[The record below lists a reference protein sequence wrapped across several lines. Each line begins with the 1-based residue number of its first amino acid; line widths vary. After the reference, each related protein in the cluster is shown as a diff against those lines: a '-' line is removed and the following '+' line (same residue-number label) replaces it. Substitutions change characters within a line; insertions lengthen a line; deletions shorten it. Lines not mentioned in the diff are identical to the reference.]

1 MKAILVIFFVIFL
14 LIGLFYIFNE
24 DILWGLLVEVIAL
37 VYVFGLEPA
46 YGENRWHSAAHI
58 FAGGI
63 FSILISGFLI
73 LEKLMS
79 LLSEPQR
86 ITRLDVLFMIASLV
100 AFLISLK
107 FVREFE
113 A

>member
-1 MKAILVIFFVIFL
+1 MKTILVVFFVVFL
-14 LIGLFYIFNE
+14 FVGITYMIHG
-24 DILWGLLVEVIAL
+24 DVLWGLLVEVIAL

-46 YGENRWHSAAHI
+46 YGENRWHPAAHI

-79 LLSEPQR
+79 LLSEPQGVTEPD
-86 ITRLDVLFMIASLV
+86 ILLIISSVV
-100 AFLISLK
+100 AFLVSLK

>member
-1 MKAILVIFFVIFL
+1 MVFL
-14 LIGLFYIFNE
+14 LIGLMYVFHG
-24 DILWGLLVEVIAL
+24 DALWGLLVEVIAL

-46 YGENRWHSAAHI
+46 YGENRWHPAAHI

-63 FSILISGFLI
+63 FSILISGFLV

-86 ITRLDVLFMIASLV
+86 VTKPDVFLIAASIV

>member
-1 MKAILVIFFVIFL
+1 MKQILIVLFVVFFVAGAL
-14 LIGLFYIFNE
+14 YIVRG
-24 DILWGLLVEVIAL
+24 DVLWGLLVEVVAL
-37 VYVFGLEPA
+37 IYIFGLEPT
-46 YGENRWHSAAHI
+46 YGENRWHPAAHI

-79 LLSEPQR
+79 LLSEPQK
-86 ITRLDVLFMIASLV
+86 ITGPDVLLIIASVV